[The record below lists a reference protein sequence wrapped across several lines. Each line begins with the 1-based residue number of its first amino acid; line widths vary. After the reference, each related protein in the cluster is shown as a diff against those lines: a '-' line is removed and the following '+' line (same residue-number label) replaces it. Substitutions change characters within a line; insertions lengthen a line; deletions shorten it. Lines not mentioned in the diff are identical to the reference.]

1 MRICLLS
8 RGSLHWF
15 RTEKADDR
23 LVFALLCR
31 EDMDTAPLFSV
42 GRSDENRPPVHLHL
56 TVNPIRW
63 TNGEWISSVC
73 FWRTVSDRMPADKST
88 DIRCSIENN
97 GWSKQVCLKNWQA
110 DLIRPLHWIFRFN
123 SFSFCKTG
131 PLQKKTVPSY
141 LSFPYSSAIAHARF
155 SITPCGCSYQ
165 LLCHHCMWDRHGE
178 PADGTTTRGGES
190 MLLAFSEV
198 LWYEFSPRGRSS
210 SLKRWPK
217 SEPVDGKPW
226 SLLLVYFI

>member
-1 MRICLLS
+1 MASVC
-8 RGSLHWF
+8 
-15 RTEKADDR
+15 AP
-23 LVFALLCR
+23 LCR
-31 EDMDTAPLFSV
+31 GDTDPLFFMELSI
-42 GRSDENRPPVHLHL
+42 RNRQVVHFHL
-56 TVNPIRW
+56 TVIQSTLLGRQGRNKGR
-63 TNGEWISSVC
+63 
-73 FWRTVSDRMPADKST
+73 RVSANFRH
-88 DIRCSIENN
+88 SIESY
-97 GWSKQVCLKNWQA
+97 GWSDQVLKNWQA

-123 SFSFCKTG
+123 SCSFCKTG

-165 LLCHHCMWDRHGE
+165 LLCHHCMRDRHGE

-210 SLKRWPK
+210 SVKRWPK